1 MRDQEVKKMSYFK
14 YIVAELSRNSTASL
28 ELLYSIKGK
37 LNKIKP
43 MDEIKSTLTAN
54 ELNPATND
62 LNPVSCVAD
71 SFVDERNRQEKIRTI
86 LIEINSYL
94 NELV

>member
-1 MRDQEVKKMSYFK
+1 MEEQKVKKTSYFE
-14 YIVAELSRNSTASL
+14 YIVTELSSNSTDSL
-28 ELLYSIKGK
+28 ELLYSIKEK

-43 MDEIKSTLTAN
+43 MDEIKSALTAN
-54 ELNPATND
+54 E

-86 LIEINSYL
+86 LIEINDYL

>member
-1 MRDQEVKKMSYFK
+1 MGEQEVKKMPYFE
-14 YIVAELSRNSTASL
+14 YIVTELSNNSTASL
-28 ELLYSIKGK
+28 ELLYSIKDK

-43 MDEIKSTLTAN
+43 MGETKSTLTD
-54 ELNPATND
+54 ND
-62 LNPVSCVAD
+62 PNPVNCVAD
-71 SFVDERNRQEKIRTI
+71 YFVDERDRQEKIRTI